1 MSLNIYSQ
9 ILKHI
14 ISKKSDDIN
23 DTYHII
29 SSLSCHNL
37 GFKKLIN
44 VKVMQL
50 WMYHIIINILLLWV
64 FQISLFRIWD

>member
-50 WMYHIIINILLLWV
+50 
-64 FQISLFRIWD
+64 